1 MKPKKGQR
9 IKGKKVVA
17 IKSSLRTAPIL
28 GDGANKVAKGSR
40 RKTLR
45 RSRLVCHAKINR
57 TAYPPR
63 EAMLQRIR
71 NRAAESLK
79 QRIQEVEV
87 SEAAK
92 VEAVNQDL
100 VVRHRCT
107 TEDRNLKYK
116 TGTHASTNT
125 ARDDFRQAMLAKA
138 ANDKDRL
145 IRNSVGSKSTGSTKG
160 GQGAGPSAR
169 ARGHGMG
176 YDLRRVATTSL
187 PERAAILRLL
197 AS

>member
-1 MKPKKGQR
+1 M
-9 IKGKKVVA
+9 
-17 IKSSLRTAPIL
+17 SSLRTAPIL
-28 GDGANKVAKGSR
+28 GDGANKAAKGAR

-71 NRAAESLK
+71 NKAAESLK

-100 VVRHRCT
+100 VVRHRSLHYRRK
-107 TEDRNLKYK
+107 ELEVQDR
-116 TGTHASTNT
+116 H
-125 ARDDFRQAMLAKA
+125 
-138 ANDKDRL
+138 
-145 IRNSVGSKSTGSTKG
+145 
-160 GQGAGPSAR
+160 
-169 ARGHGMG
+169 
-176 YDLRRVATTSL
+176 TSFYQHC
-187 PERAAILRLL
+187 
-197 AS
+197 